1 MMNLFSKLP
10 TISSTTIVSSQKE
23 LKFLTQAKS
32 AWIGF
37 GASVNDFFHSYT
49 WREIFFTIKVISFIF
64 SILMLLAIIFVIF
77 KKMTLGAIAKPVE
90 SDKKKKKSAKKW
102 AKIEKKFKSGVEANY
117 KLAILEADSFYDKV
131 LKTPGREKEKNLS
144 NVDEIKKAKR
154 VKARIIDDSG
164 YVLIEEEARNTL
176 DAYKK
181 GLEELGVM

>member
-49 WREIFFTIKVISFIF
+49 WREIFFTFKVISFIF

-131 LKTPGREKEKNLS
+131 LKTLGFEKGKNLS

-154 VKARIIDDSG
+154 VKAKIIDDSG
-164 YVLIEEEARNTL
+164 YALTEEETKSAL
-176 DAYKK
+176 DAYKN
-181 GLEELGVM
+181 GLEELSAM